1 MYIIQI
7 IYGLVWCEY
16 TTSLTN
22 VVNQYDNILFKYIS
36 LTQKNLDVIR
46 TLNCKHIEN
55 IIWFSKWQCHK
66 IFDMKI
72 FELNILLKAFWQ
84 RTIIRWKNIEK

>member
-16 TTSLTN
+16 MTSLTN

-55 IIWFSKWQCHK
+55 IIWFSKW
-66 IFDMKI
+66 
-72 FELNILLKAFWQ
+72 
-84 RTIIRWKNIEK
+84 

>member
-7 IYGLVWCEY
+7 IYGLVWY
-16 TTSLTN
+16 KYMTSLTN

-36 LTQKNLDVIR
+36 PTQKNLDVIR
-46 TLNCKHIEN
+46 TLNYKHIEN
-55 IIWFSKWQCHK
+55 IIWFSKWHCHK

-72 FELNILLKAFWQ
+72 FELNIL
-84 RTIIRWKNIEK
+84 

>member
-7 IYGLVWCEY
+7 IYGLVWYEY
-16 TTSLTN
+16 MTSLTN

-55 IIWFSKWQCHK
+55 IIWLSKW
-66 IFDMKI
+66 
-72 FELNILLKAFWQ
+72 
-84 RTIIRWKNIEK
+84 